1 MIRPTFFGIEI
12 GKTGLTMSQL
22 GLDVTGHN
30 IANADTKGY
39 TRQRLITTAYD
50 PYSTIG
56 RLLPVDD
63 AKVGGGVKVKIL
75 DQIRDA
81 YLDRRYRTENNVNAY
96 WTKRTQGLTYVEA
109 YFDNIREET
118 SISTSVDALFRAMKV
133 LAEDAVEGAPR
144 TLLREAGK
152 DLADHLNSVYA
163 SLVELQG
170 LQNVAVKTTV
180 GEINRIAREITDL
193 NKSVYAY
200 EVTGHLA
207 NDLKDKRNLLLD
219 ELSSLVA
226 IEYREEPDGTGM
238 TTLSV
243 WIGTEKNAGPD
254 AIKLVDHEKYRELGV
269 REVNNVIEGEPSV
282 WETYWL
288 NKPDTGPWD
297 VYFTV
302 GNKKIGI
309 DLIDPGI
316 NADHANATARLNAI
330 VPDINSIAVNISNE
344 RITPGSTG
352 QTAKYWIDEL
362 SKLVRGVEVDSAGAV
377 RINGEVFVSAAGVLP
392 VPWTNVCTI
401 GGNIPKTFTTNNGE
415 LRAYIE
421 LRDSMDVNTQGI
433 PYYIEMLNNLARAL
447 VQEINMVHGTGWSDG
462 TAGSET
468 GIDFF
473 GAKDASGSYIPLAG
487 QWQNS
492 AGTVILSLDPANGY
506 YDSSSGP
513 PYTYINPA
521 KEVDAAGKPVYTYT
535 VTNINDVTAKN
546 LCMSAAVLASEFNIA
561 CSDVRIVKH
570 GLPDELQRGNN
581 KNMNELYKLFNK
593 KDITINGS
601 GVDIGSFDGYVTKIR
616 FDVASTLS
624 YAKKTFDSSTILTI
638 SVENQKKAVSDVSL
652 DEEMTNMIKY
662 QHAYS
667 GASRV
672 ITAMDEALDV
682 LINRTG
688 RVGL

>member
-1 MIRPTFFGIEI
+1 
-12 GKTGLTMSQL
+12 MSQL

-63 AKVGGGVKVKIL
+63 AKVGGGVKVKVL

-109 YFDNIREET
+109 YFDNVREET
-118 SISTSVDALFRAMKV
+118 SINTSIDALFRAMKV
-133 LAEDAVEGAPR
+133 LAEDTVEGAPR

-152 DLADHLNSVYA
+152 DLSNHLNSIYA

-193 NKSVYAY
+193 NKSIYAY
-200 EVTGHLA
+200 EVTDHLA

-219 ELSSLVA
+219 ELSSLVD

-238 TTLSV
+238 TKLVV
-243 WIGTEKNAGPD
+243 WIGTEKNAGPG
-254 AIKLVDHEKYRELGV
+254 AIKLVDHDKYRELGI
-269 REVNNVIEGEPSV
+269 REVNNVLPDEDPV
-282 WETYWL
+282 WEAYWINRL
-288 NKPDTGPWD
+288 DTGPWN
-297 VYFTV
+297 VFF
-302 GNKKIGI
+302 IGPDGRPAGL
-309 DLIDPGI
+309 DLINPGI
-316 NADHANATARLNAI
+316 NADHSNVSILSSIASDIDNLAINLATELNASGLTATAQTMIDQLRELVRDVTVVNSGTTVTVKIGGTAF
-330 VPDINSIAVNISNE
+330 VDSNSIPTPSYVQFGGAAGIPRSFISN
-344 RITPGSTG
+344 S
-352 QTAKYWIDEL
+352 
-362 SKLVRGVEVDSAGAV
+362 
-377 RINGEVFVSAAGVLP
+377 
-392 VPWTNVCTI
+392 
-401 GGNIPKTFTTNNGE
+401 GE
-415 LRAYIE
+415 LQAYIE
-421 LRDSMDVNTQGI
+421 MRDSTDVNTQGI
-433 PYYIEMLNNLARAL
+433 PYYIEMLNNLSRAL
-447 VQEINMVHGTGWSDG
+447 VQEINAQHR
-462 TAGSET
+462 AGYNDPTKGSST
-468 GIDFF
+468 KGIDFF
-473 GAKDASGSYIPLAG
+473 EDGWWEDISGNRIQYVSGYWLDSTNTQVLDALGG
-487 QWQNS
+487 F
-492 AGTVILSLDPANGY
+492 LSDPDAEG
-506 YDSSSGP
+506 
-513 PYTYINPA
+513 YTY
-521 KEVDAAGKPVYTYT
+521 VS
-535 VTNINDVTAKN
+535 NISNVTAKN
-546 LCMSAAVLASEFNIA
+546 IKLSAEVLASEFNIA
-561 CSDVRIVKH
+561 CSDVRIVKQ
-570 GLPDELQRGNN
+570 GLPEELQRGNN

-593 KDITINGS
+593 TDISVN
-601 GVDIGSFDGYVTKIR
+601 GVDVGSFDVYATNIR
-616 FDVASTLS
+616 LDVAGTLN
-624 YAKKTFDSSTILTI
+624 YAKKTLDSSTILTI
-638 SVENQKKAVSDVSL
+638 SVENQKKSVSDVSL